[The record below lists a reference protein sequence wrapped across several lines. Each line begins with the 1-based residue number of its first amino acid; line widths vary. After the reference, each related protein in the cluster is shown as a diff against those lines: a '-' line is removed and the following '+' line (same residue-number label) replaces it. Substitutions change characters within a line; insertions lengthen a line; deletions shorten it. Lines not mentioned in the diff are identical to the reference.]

1 MGRYTATIPAMSDR
15 DDHEVVERVAERDEA
30 ALRDVVEAH
39 GAVVYGLARR
49 ILGDTALA
57 EEVAQDTFLA
67 LWRRPGSFDP
77 DKGSLQGFLLG
88 VARNKAVDA
97 VRKEERFARTASALL
112 AEAPMRSVVSGES
125 EHVDSKEELGSALAE
140 LPEPQK
146 EALVLAYY
154 GGRTYREVAEE
165 LGIPEGTAKSR
176 LRQGLAAMRSHIE
189 RTRKAT

>member
-1 MGRYTATIPAMSDR
+1 MSDR

-30 ALRDVVEAH
+30 ALREVVEAH
-39 GAVVYGLARR
+39 GAMVYGLARR

-97 VRKEERFARTASALL
+97 VRKEERFARTTSALL

-125 EHVDSKEELGSALAE
+125 EHIDSKDELGSALAE

-176 LRQGLAAMRSHIE
+176 LRQGLAAMRSHID

>member
-1 MGRYTATIPAMSDR
+1 MCGATIPAMRDR
-15 DDHEVVERVAERDEA
+15 DDHRFVDRLAERDET
-30 ALRDVVEAH
+30 ALREVVEVH
-39 GAVVYGLARR
+39 GAMVLGLARR
-49 ILGDTALA
+49 ILGDAALA

-77 DKGSLQGFLLG
+77 AKGSLQGFLMG
-88 VARNKAVDA
+88 VARNKAVDV
-97 VRKEERFARTASALL
+97 VRKEERFARTRSALL

-125 EHVDSKEELGSALAE
+125 EHIDSRDEVGSALAE

-154 GGRTYREVAEE
+154 GGRTYREVAAE

-176 LRQGLAAMRSHIE
+176 LRQGLAALRSHIE
-189 RTRKAT
+189 RSRKAT